1 MKKEQTY
8 RQILPLLLL
17 AALSIFFCWFFVGR
31 HGIFGSKVDWISQHS
46 VLPDYFRRQFYKTG
60 GLFPEYA
67 ANIGG
72 GQNIYHFSY
81 YGLYSPVILVSYL
94 FPSVKMGD
102 YLMAASVTCLA
113 MAVLLFYGWLRK
125 RGFPV
130 ETSFWTAYMFLL
142 SGPMIFHSYSQIM
155 FVNYMPF
162 LCMALLGVDRY
173 FEKGKSG
180 LYAVGVFLM
189 IMTSFYFSIGGMLVL
204 VLYGIYRYVQIKD
217 EKITVKI
224 FLLDG
229 LRFCL
234 PMLSA
239 VLMSGILLLP
249 TALALSGRGG
259 AEEGNFSLASLLMP
273 DIDAGSQIYTPYGI
287 GLTALVIA
295 VLLTGMAYRKYCERV
310 LACGCVLILVIPF
323 FSWALNGGLY
333 IRDKALIPFL
343 PLLCYLTADYFK
355 KMAEKKIAFI
365 AGLWPYIWTILIL
378 AIGKLPSN
386 YAEYKMLILADAAV
400 MMICYLL
407 AVKKGNVRLLMV
419 TPVLFLVLFGS
430 VFHRQA
436 NRIESREF
444 YEKVTDETVGK
455 MIVETLASEPGFYR
469 MEQIGDAQE
478 NAANL
483 NRVWDMGQYISS
495 LYSSTYNEEYQ
506 KFRKTIFQV
515 EEPFRNDLMQ
525 SVSRNPVFLDLMSVR
540 YFLSKQ
546 DVPGCRAVETA
557 GGYTI
562 YENPGAAPIAYV
574 TDQLI
579 SEKEYEKLEFPYS
592 QLAFSYGAIAGIR
605 EDAGLLTAAEEA
617 VHSVEFVLP
626 KKQTEHLQIKREGES
641 YEIQAKRNATVSVE
655 IQEPMKEGASERIL
669 FLQFQV
675 LNNRPKEDVTIW
687 LEGERN
693 KLTSTEHVY
702 YNGNTTFTYA
712 VMMPKGQ
719 SFAELIL
726 GKGDYKLMGIQ
737 CFVGGWGE
745 RSGEERDRE
754 LYQSILELD
763 KEKTQGNQIA
773 GSVDVKNNG
782 YFITSI
788 PYSPDYEI
796 RVDGKETNY
805 EKVNTAFLGF
815 PIVRGRHDIEII
827 YHAPGAKV
835 GKYVSAVGLALLAVL
850 LLTERNRRRACS

>member
-94 FPSVKMGD
+94 FPSVKMGE

-310 LACGCVLILVIPF
+310 LACG
-323 FSWALNGGLY
+323 
-333 IRDKALIPFL
+333 
-343 PLLCYLTADYFK
+343 
-355 KMAEKKIAFI
+355 
-365 AGLWPYIWTILIL
+365 
-378 AIGKLPSN
+378 
-386 YAEYKMLILADAAV
+386 
-400 MMICYLL
+400 
-407 AVKKGNVRLLMV
+407 
-419 TPVLFLVLFGS
+419 
-430 VFHRQA
+430 
-436 NRIESREF
+436 
-444 YEKVTDETVGK
+444 
-455 MIVETLASEPGFYR
+455 
-469 MEQIGDAQE
+469 
-478 NAANL
+478 
-483 NRVWDMGQYISS
+483 
-495 LYSSTYNEEYQ
+495 
-506 KFRKTIFQV
+506 
-515 EEPFRNDLMQ
+515 
-525 SVSRNPVFLDLMSVR
+525 
-540 YFLSKQ
+540 
-546 DVPGCRAVETA
+546 
-557 GGYTI
+557 
-562 YENPGAAPIAYV
+562 
-574 TDQLI
+574 
-579 SEKEYEKLEFPYS
+579 
-592 QLAFSYGAIAGIR
+592 
-605 EDAGLLTAAEEA
+605 
-617 VHSVEFVLP
+617 
-626 KKQTEHLQIKREGES
+626 
-641 YEIQAKRNATVSVE
+641 
-655 IQEPMKEGASERIL
+655 
-669 FLQFQV
+669 
-675 LNNRPKEDVTIW
+675 
-687 LEGERN
+687 
-693 KLTSTEHVY
+693 
-702 YNGNTTFTYA
+702 
-712 VMMPKGQ
+712 
-719 SFAELIL
+719 
-726 GKGDYKLMGIQ
+726 
-737 CFVGGWGE
+737 
-745 RSGEERDRE
+745 
-754 LYQSILELD
+754 
-763 KEKTQGNQIA
+763 
-773 GSVDVKNNG
+773 
-782 YFITSI
+782 
-788 PYSPDYEI
+788 
-796 RVDGKETNY
+796 
-805 EKVNTAFLGF
+805 
-815 PIVRGRHDIEII
+815 
-827 YHAPGAKV
+827 
-835 GKYVSAVGLALLAVL
+835 
-850 LLTERNRRRACS
+850 